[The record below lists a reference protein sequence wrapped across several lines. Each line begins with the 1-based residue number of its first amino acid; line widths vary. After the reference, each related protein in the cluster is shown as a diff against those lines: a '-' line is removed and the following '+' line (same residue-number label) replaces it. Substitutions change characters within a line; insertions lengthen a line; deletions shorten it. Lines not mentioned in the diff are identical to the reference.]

1 LSMAGF
7 AHAPALIAAVFL
19 NGVNIEGVRS
29 QTFEKCRTVRLD
41 EKGDVHLDCP
51 GYQVE
56 TPAAP
61 AAPAA
66 RAPAPPA
73 VPVAAAAVAP
83 LQLSKHYFLV
93 TEQGAGG
100 DPRYDVDVF
109 INSKWVRK
117 LKNGEDQIVM
127 DISKLLQ
134 PGPNKLLFAA
144 TKRAAP
150 GLSAPQP
157 TAYLKI
163 IVGEGEQGG
172 GNVLI
177 DNPLVECKRTAAEVD
192 NINEEFTVQAR

>member
-1 LSMAGF
+1 LSTAGF
-7 AHAPALIAAVFL
+7 VHAPALIAAVFL

-56 TPAAP
+56 IPT
-61 AAPAA
+61 APAA

-73 VPVAAAAVAP
+73 VPVAAAAVVP
-83 LQLSKHYFLV
+83 PQLGKHYFLV

-100 DPRYDVDVF
+100 GPQYDVDVF

-134 PGPNKLLFAA
+134 PGANKVLFAA
-144 TKRAAP
+144 TKRAAAGP
-150 GLSAPQP
+150 SVPQP
-157 TAYLKI
+157 AAYLKI

>member
-1 LSMAGF
+1 MAGF
-7 AHAPALIAAVFL
+7 AHASALIGAVFL

-56 TPAAP
+56 TPAALV
-61 AAPAA
+61 APAA

-83 LQLSKHYFLV
+83 PQLGKHYFLV

-100 DPRYDVDVF
+100 GPQYDVDVF

-144 TKRAAP
+144 TKRAVAGP
-150 GLSAPQP
+150 SVPQP
-157 TAYLKI
+157 AAYLKI

>member
-1 LSMAGF
+1 MAGF
-7 AHAPALIAAVFL
+7 AHASALIGAVFL

-56 TPAAP
+56 TPAALV
-61 AAPAA
+61 APAA

-83 LQLSKHYFLV
+83 PQLGKHYFLV

-100 DPRYDVDVF
+100 GPQYDVDVF

-134 PGPNKLLFAA
+134 PGPNKLLLAA
-144 TKRAAP
+144 TKRSAT
-150 GLSAPQP
+150 GRSAPSP
-157 TAYLKI
+157 AAYLKI

-177 DNPLVECKRTAAEVD
+177 DNPMVECKRTAAEVD